1 MALESPRRYV
11 LDGNDGA
18 TSAGSRESPS
28 PASAVESDHPP
39 LVLVVEDDKGVREL
53 IDTVL
58 TSEGFEVRSA
68 RDGLEG
74 LLKLRML
81 KPAALVLDIM
91 MPDVGGL
98 RVLDELAEDHAD
110 VPVIVVTGKPQAAD
124 ESRQRLGAENV
135 FDKPFDPDSFTRRV
149 RELAAARHKGA
160 AE

>member
-1 MALESPRRYV
+1 M
-11 LDGNDGA
+11 
-18 TSAGSRESPS
+18 
-28 PASAVESDHPP
+28 SDPTAKGP

-58 TSEGFEVRSA
+58 SSEGFDVRSA

-98 RVLDELAEDHAD
+98 RVLDELADEHAD
-110 VPVIVVTGKPQAAD
+110 VPVIVVTGKPQAAA
-124 ESRQRLGAENV
+124 ECRKRLGSENV
-135 FDKPFDPDSFTRRV
+135 FDKPFDLDDFIRRMHEV
-149 RELAAARHKGA
+149 AGA
-160 AE
+160 TDGANG

>member
-1 MALESPRRYV
+1 MTDMNPER
-11 LDGNDGA
+11 
-18 TSAGSRESPS
+18 
-28 PASAVESDHPP
+28 PP
-39 LVLVVEDDKGVREL
+39 LVLVVEDDKGVRDL

-58 TSEGFEVRSA
+58 TSEGFEVRTA

-110 VPVIVVTGKPQAAD
+110 VPVIVVTGKPQAAE
-124 ESRQRLGAENV
+124 ESRKRLGDDNV
-135 FDKPFDPDSFTRRV
+135 FDKPFDLDDFVNRIRV
-149 RELAAARHKGA
+149 VAGMEAGA
-160 AE
+160 SG